1 MRPQGSQ
8 KRGGVV
14 SESVPRG
21 QPSLARANSPSENPR
36 AKTRQWPPAK
46 NLLGPGY
53 QLPCVPEVH
62 VRDDQGGATVWV
74 VKPNF
79 LPKFGAGL
87 VRRRWVV
94 AKAAASAER

>member
-21 QPSLARANSPSENPR
+21 QPSLARAKNPR
-36 AKTRQWPPAK
+36 AKTSQWPPK
-46 NLLGPGY
+46 TLLGPGC
-53 QLPCVPEVH
+53 QLPWVPEVH
-62 VRDDQGGATVWV
+62 VRGDDQGGATIWV
-74 VKPNF
+74 VKT
-79 LPKFGAGL
+79 KVGAGL